1 MVVSSLEGYTLFKGI
16 TGVYFYSF
24 ESIITL
30 SLSLFYLTKLIFMK
44 IVRFKTV
51 GGKSLVMISLLLMAP
66 MHIYSS
72 DTFTIQEKTR
82 VHQQTVQLTGVVLD
96 IQGFPLVGVNI
107 MENATNGTITDIDGK
122 FSIKVTPQSVL
133 HVSYIG
139 YVTQTVKVGN
149 KKNISI
155 VMEEDSKTLEEVVVV
170 GYGSQK
176 KVSVTGAVAA
186 IQTKE
191 LKQSSAAN
199 LSTALAGRM
208 PGLTA
213 MQTSGS
219 PGGDAWSWYGKW
231 VESFNINR
239 WCTA

>member
-1 MVVSSLEGYTLFKGI
+1 
-16 TGVYFYSF
+16 
-24 ESIITL
+24 
-30 SLSLFYLTKLIFMK
+30 MK

-155 VMEEDSKTLEEVVVV
+155 VMEEDSKTLEEVVV
-170 GYGSQK
+170 
-176 KVSVTGAVAA
+176 
-186 IQTKE
+186 
-191 LKQSSAAN
+191 
-199 LSTALAGRM
+199 
-208 PGLTA
+208 
-213 MQTSGS
+213 
-219 PGGDAWSWYGKW
+219 
-231 VESFNINR
+231 
-239 WCTA
+239 

>member
-107 MENATNGTITDIDGK
+107 MENTTM
-122 FSIKVTPQSVL
+122 VRL
-133 HVSYIG
+133 
-139 YVTQTVKVGN
+139 QTLMAN
-149 KKNISI
+149 F
-155 VMEEDSKTLEEVVVV
+155 L
-170 GYGSQK
+170 
-176 KVSVTGAVAA
+176 
-186 IQTKE
+186 
-191 LKQSSAAN
+191 LK
-199 LSTALAGRM
+199 
-208 PGLTA
+208 
-213 MQTSGS
+213 
-219 PGGDAWSWYGKW
+219 
-231 VESFNINR
+231 
-239 WCTA
+239 

>member
-155 VMEEDSKTLEEVVVV
+155 VMEEDSKTLEEVVV
-170 GYGSQK
+170 
-176 KVSVTGAVAA
+176 
-186 IQTKE
+186 
-191 LKQSSAAN
+191 L
-199 LSTALAGRM
+199 
-208 PGLTA
+208 
-213 MQTSGS
+213 
-219 PGGDAWSWYGKW
+219 
-231 VESFNINR
+231 
-239 WCTA
+239 

>member
-155 VMEEDSKTLEEVVVV
+155 VMEEDSDPRRSCSCRLWITEESISNGCCCCHSNKRIKTEFSCKFINSV
-170 GYGSQK
+170 GWTYARFDSYADFG
-176 KVSVTGAVAA
+176 
-186 IQTKE
+186 
-191 LKQSSAAN
+191 
-199 LSTALAGRM
+199 
-208 PGLTA
+208 
-213 MQTSGS
+213 TS
-219 PGGDAWSWYGKW
+219 WW
-231 VESFNINR
+231 
-239 WCTA
+239 